1 MPKKHR
7 PKRRSACP
15 LNVSLE
21 VFGDRWSLL
30 VVRDLMFGGHRTFK
44 EFLDSG
50 EKIATNVLAERLQR
64 LEANEIIERC
74 RDADDARKVN
84 YALTKKGIALAPVL
98 VEMIIWGARHEETA
112 APPEIIRRMV
122 ADRDGVVAEIRDQ
135 WKKDRSL

>member
-1 MPKKHR
+1 MPKKHGPR
-7 PKRRSACP
+7 RRSTCP

-21 VFGDRWSLL
+21 IFGDRWSLL
-30 VVRDLMFGGHRTFK
+30 VVRDLMFGGRRTFK

-64 LEANEIIERC
+64 LEANGIIERR

>member
-21 VFGDRWSLL
+21 IFGDRWSLL
-30 VVRDLMFGGHRTFK
+30 IVRDLMFRGRRTFK

-64 LEANEIIERC
+64 LEANGIIERR

-84 YALTKKGIALAPVL
+84 YVLTKKGIALAPVL

-122 ADRDGVVAEIRDQ
+122 ADRDGVVAEIRDR
-135 WKKDRSL
+135 WEKGRSP

>member
-1 MPKKHR
+1 MPKKHGPR
-7 PKRRSACP
+7 RRSTCP

-21 VFGDRWSLL
+21 IFGDRWSLL
-30 VVRDLMFGGHRTFK
+30 VVRDLMFGGRRTFK

-64 LEANEIIERC
+64 LEANGIIERR

-84 YALTKKGIALAPVL
+84 YALTKKGITLAPVL